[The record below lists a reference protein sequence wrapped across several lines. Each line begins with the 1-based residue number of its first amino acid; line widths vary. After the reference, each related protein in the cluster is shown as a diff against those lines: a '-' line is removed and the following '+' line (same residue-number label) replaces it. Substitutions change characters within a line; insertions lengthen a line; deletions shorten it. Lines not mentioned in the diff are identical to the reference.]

1 MARPRGRTKTARV
14 TINLDDHAYAL
25 LLAVAG
31 RDDVP
36 VAQVARRAVMY
47 FLQQQEKAIAQ
58 GSLPLLRT
66 YSQKPEGRSS

>member
-14 TINLDDHAYAL
+14 TINLGDRAYAQ

-36 VAQVARRAVMY
+36 VAQVARRAVMD
-47 FLQQQEKAIAQ
+47 FLQQQENENTQ
-58 GSLPLLRT
+58 EFLPLLRT
-66 YSQKPEGRSS
+66 YNQKTEGRSS